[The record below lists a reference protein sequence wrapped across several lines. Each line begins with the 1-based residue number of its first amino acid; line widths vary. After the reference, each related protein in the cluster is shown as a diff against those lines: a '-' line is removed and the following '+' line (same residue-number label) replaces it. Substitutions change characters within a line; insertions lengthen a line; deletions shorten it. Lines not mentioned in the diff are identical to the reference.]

1 MTQSNKQ
8 KDELACRILAGIVSI
23 LFLIAGFRVFFGGV
37 NLLHAATI
45 SDRLQSAR
53 VDDKVI
59 AARVET
65 VQKYIASLNTAD
77 INQIVSLFS
86 DDAVA
91 IDPLGSTPVV
101 GIAKIRDFYKKGPFL
116 HSIRARLDGEVRVSG
131 NSAAFAFIAFSGGKK
146 MQIIDVFEFNNEG
159 KIVKMMAYW
168 SHKNVSDEVEK

>member
-1 MTQSNKQ
+1 MQINRAVFHKSIIG
-8 KDELACRILAGIVSI
+8 ILVTLCCS
-23 LFLIAGFRVFFGGV
+23 FGGV

-77 INQIVSLFS
+77 IDQIVSLFS
-86 DDAVA
+86 DNAVA

-101 GIAKIRDFYKKGPFL
+101 GIAKIRDFYMKGPFL
-116 HSIRARLDGEVRVSG
+116 HSIRAKLDGEVRVSG

-159 KIVKMMAYW
+159 EIVKMMAYW
-168 SHKNVSDEVEK
+168 SHQNVSNVVEK